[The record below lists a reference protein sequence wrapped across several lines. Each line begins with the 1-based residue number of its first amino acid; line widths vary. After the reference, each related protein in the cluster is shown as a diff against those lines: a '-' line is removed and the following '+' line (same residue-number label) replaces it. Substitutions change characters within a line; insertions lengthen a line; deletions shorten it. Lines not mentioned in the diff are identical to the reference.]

1 MKAFIII
8 LAVLISIFLVIQI
21 FAMRSQKGI
30 EQYPYK
36 LIEKYS
42 DIEIRKYESS
52 LFTSVELPTNDYKIA
67 SSKGFS
73 ILAGYIFGGNDK
85 KEKIAMTSPV
95 SISLD
100 DSMTMMFMVPRDLKK
115 DNLPTPDQSQIEFKV
130 IPEKSMAAITFGGWA
145 NADKIESHKEKLI
158 AALDREGITYINK
171 FYFFGYNPP
180 YEIIN
185 RKNEIVVELQNI

>member
-1 MKAFIII
+1 MKAFIVI

-158 AALDREGITYINK
+158 AALNFLFT
-171 FYFFGYNPP
+171 
-180 YEIIN
+180 
-185 RKNEIVVELQNI
+185 